1 MMIPAIYRNAHYLFE
16 PEVLEFDRLVEI
28 HVSRFGEN
36 QARVEAD
43 WVAEYPKYDITFYNP
58 SAYKVYMNSTEP
70 TTSPHRERREVVIE
84 NHKQYDLILTTD
96 ENLLTNCSNAVM
108 FPYGSTWL
116 NKGRIDDENAIGH
129 YSSILEEFHKDSAN
143 IKNSRDPNELG
154 AKIAYEYYKAP
165 DSWEL
170 PKNATDVGY
179 LEFNTGSFLYPH
191 RDKWRKLHTN
201 SVRCL
206 CFLNYTRPTDYCF
219 VYDNKIEVL
228 EPGRWY
234 AVNTQKVH
242 YGFSFVDG
250 VKHIGMALR
259 FNDNESVEWILD
271 KLSFPQPLQT
281 KTQENKDGVLK
292 QF

>member
-1 MMIPAIYRNAHYLFE
+1 MKQFDAHYLF
-16 PEVLEFDRLVEI
+16 
-28 HVSRFGEN
+28 
-36 QARVEAD
+36 QAAG
-43 WVAEYPKYDITFYNP
+43 DI
-58 SAYKVYMNSTEP
+58 
-70 TTSPHRERREVVIE
+70 I
-84 NHKQYDLILTTD
+84 DL
-96 ENLLTNCSNAVM
+96 NAWA
-108 FPYGSTWL
+108 PD
-116 NKGRIDDENAIGH
+116 NIIQE
-129 YSSILEEFHKDSAN
+129 LEEFHKDPAN

-154 AKIAYEYYKAP
+154 AKIAYEYHKAP

-170 PKNATDVGY
+170 PKNTTDVGY
-179 LEFNTGSFLYPH
+179 LEYNTGSFLYPH

-259 FNDNESVEWILD
+259 FDDNESVEWILD
-271 KLSFPQPLQT
+271 KLSFPQPIQT

-292 QF
+292 HF